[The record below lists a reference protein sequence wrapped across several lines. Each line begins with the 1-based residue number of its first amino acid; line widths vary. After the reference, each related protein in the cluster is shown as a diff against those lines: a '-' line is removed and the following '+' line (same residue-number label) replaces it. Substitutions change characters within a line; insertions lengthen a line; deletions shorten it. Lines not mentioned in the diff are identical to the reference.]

1 MVILLNQLLNE
12 ETTMATTF
20 ELLETFDGTRVET
33 MPDPE
38 NDGETIE
45 TTQTGIRDIKVK
57 FTCDDVSPSVVH
69 ERFVNVCFDS
79 DGEYDADATAIRVG
93 EVANGVGNKV
103 AIGVIS

>member
-1 MVILLNQLLNE
+1 
-12 ETTMATTF
+12 MATTF

-33 MPDPE
+33 MPDPD

-57 FTCDDVSPSVVH
+57 FTCDDVDPAIEH

-79 DGEYDADATAIRVG
+79 DGEYDADATAVRIG

-103 AIGVIS
+103 AIGVIV